1 MANKKAI
8 VTGCS
13 SGIGRATAL
22 ELTARGYEVVATA
35 RRLESIEDL
44 AVARTLT
51 LDVDSDGSVDAVR
64 DAVGPVDVLVNNA
77 GFGIEGPVEEVPL
90 ADVRRAFETN
100 FFGAARMIQTFVP
113 AMRERG
119 SGTVVNVTSIGGVV
133 AGPLAGYYSATKF
146 ALEAL
151 SESLHLEAGH
161 YGVRVLVVEPGAIAT
176 RFGDNMVDLRGQPGP
191 YAELAKL
198 WEGAMGVL
206 GGEGPAPGPELV
218 ATKICDALEAEGPHP
233 LRLPVGADAEMIV
246 AGRQGVSYDDFETA
260 MRGVLQL
267 DW

>member
-1 MANKKAI
+1 MAKKSAI

-35 RRLESIEDL
+35 RRLESISDL
-44 AVARTLT
+44 PVAGTLT
-51 LDVDSDGSVDAVR
+51 LDVDSDEAV
-64 DAVGPVDVLVNNA
+64 AAAYATVGPVDVLVNNA
-77 GFGIEGPVEEVPL
+77 GFGIDGPVEEVPL
-90 ADVRRAFETN
+90 AEARRAFETN

-119 SGTVVNVTSIGGVV
+119 SGTIVNVTSV
-133 AGPLAGYYSATKF
+133 AGIVGGPLAGFYSATKF

-151 SESLHLEAGH
+151 SESLHIEVGH
-161 YGVRVLVVEPGAIAT
+161 YGVRVLVVEPGSIAT

-191 YAELAKL
+191 YAELAEK
-198 WEGAMGVL
+198 WEKAMGVL
-206 GGEGPAPGPELV
+206 GGEAPAPGPELV
-218 ATKICDALEAEGPHP
+218 ATKICDALEKGERP
-233 LRLPVGADAEMIV
+233 LRLPIGADAELI
-246 AGRQGVSYDDFETA
+246 AASRQGASYDDFEAA
-260 MRGVLQL
+260 MRGYLKI